1 MDKNSLVMCVS
12 CPVAHIFLSEYREIL
27 NLISKKKKAIK
38 IKEKEKFETKI
49 KSSVKNLSNL
59 LDINF
64 DEMYYFI
71 IKKSPLEMRT
81 TSNNL
86 AKMCCVNHIFS
97 IISLF
102 NKLLLGENY
111 KTENVYSVLC
121 SFSKENIELLSE
133 IEKFLCKNKIK
144 IESESLTKDEKNW
157 SYKFLNSI
165 GIIEND
171 KQKCYIPKE
180 NLSDNEAEKAIDII
194 DKLTEIV
201 ERYVKNCNNKLKYE
215 YCNEAYKDYSLLKD
229 ISINKFK
236 NCQEELLI
244 KKEPSKQEIVIEKI
258 NKILNNKT
266 YMSKTIMCNYLKKA
280 NKYPKYI
287 LDCLMKKQR
296 ITDTHIATILFKD
309 PKKKVEVQKWHKI
322 NGQPD
327 KLPKQAKLHIKELA
341 KILLVS
347 EDVLSCGTGKIY
359 GNWKIALD
367 ENTSKKFKDELLT
380 SDDIKELEKIEIPQ
394 HKRPSV
400 KTKEHIYDRIRTF
413 INPNEN
419 DFEKMISENPEFFCE
434 EDFCLFTH
442 EEDGEEYYDYDL
454 MYENLLHPEDF
465 DTLLSVLEELQAQE
479 NN

>member
-1 MDKNSLVMCVS
+1 MNKNNSEMCIP
-12 CPVAHIFLSEYREIL
+12 CPVAHIFLSEYSKIL
-27 NLISKKKKAIK
+27 ELITEKKKAIK
-38 IKEKEKFETKI
+38 IKEKEKFEKDI
-49 KSSVKNLSNL
+49 KSSIKNLSNL

-86 AKMCCVNHIFS
+86 AKMCCVNHITS

-102 NKLLLGENY
+102 EKLSSDSKDITRDLSYFNKNNIKL
-111 KTENVYSVLC
+111 
-121 SFSKENIELLSE
+121 FIEL
-133 IEKFLCKNKIK
+133 EKFLNRNNIK
-144 IESESLTKDEKNW
+144 FDSLPLTQDEKNW
-157 SYKFLNSI
+157 STKFLNSI
-165 GIIEND
+165 GIIKDNEQN
-171 KQKCYIPKE
+171 CYIPKE
-180 NLSDNEAEKAIDII
+180 EISNDEQYKAEDTYYKFLDLV
-194 DKLTEIV
+194 DC
-201 ERYVKNCNNKLKYE
+201 YVNHCTNKLKYE
-215 YCNEAYKDYSLLKD
+215 YCNEAYKDNYLLKD

-236 NCQEELLI
+236 NCQDELFI
-244 KKEPSKQEIVIEKI
+244 KEEPSKQKKVIGKI
-258 NKILNNKT
+258 NKILNYKT
-266 YMSKTIMCNYLKKA
+266 NISKTIMCNYLKKA
-280 NKYPKYI
+280 NKHPKYI
-287 LDCLMKKQR
+287 IDCLMKKQR
-296 ITDTHIATILFKD
+296 ITDTDIATILFKD
-309 PKKKVEVQKWHKI
+309 PKKKVEVQKWHKL
-322 NGQPD
+322 NEHSEE
-327 KLPKQAKLHIKELA
+327 LPKQAKLHLQELA
-341 KILLVS
+341 KIFLVS

-380 SDDIKELEKIEIPQ
+380 SDDIKELEKIETSQ

-465 DTLLSVLEELQAQE
+465 DTLISVLEELQSIE
-479 NN
+479 